1 MITLAFDTCLDKMY
15 AVLKKDG
22 EILASRIVE
31 NHDNKYHSAYLISTL
46 QEIISENGLKPQDI
60 DLIATN
66 IGPGS
71 FTGIRACVTVARVMA
86 QQLNCKAVGISSL
99 EILAN
104 ACPPLEGGPKSVIS
118 RRGTLVALD
127 ARKNSAYLY
136 KDGEIKGAIPL
147 DEIKTD
153 GYTVIT
159 DDKLQPILGGTSY
172 QQMNLPLGEILANL
186 AEKKLFPRPSGER
199 EQLCEQSDATNAGGD
214 WRKLKPLYIQPPP
227 MG

>member
-22 EILASRIVE
+22 EVLASRIVE

-46 QEIISENGLKPQDI
+46 QEIMSENGIKPQDV

-99 EILAN
+99 EILAQCAGEN
-104 ACPPLEGGPKSVIS
+104 P
-118 RRGTLVALD
+118 LVALD

-136 KDGEIKGAIPL
+136 KDSEIKGAIPL
-147 DEIKTD
+147 NEINTD
-153 GYTVIT
+153 GYTVLT
-159 DDKLQPILGGTSY
+159 DDKLQPLLGGTSY
-172 QQMNLPLGEILANL
+172 QQNNLPLGEILADL
-186 AEKKLFPRPSGER
+186 AEKSSAEG
-199 EQLCEQSDATNAGGD
+199 N

-227 MG
+227 AIG